1 MGSPTN
7 LSNVLEL
14 LFHHSI
20 LDSEFLASMAAVSK
34 AFLRTVEAAWELR
47 HKNVEACLTVPGAVF
62 YPEEATNED
71 ELGDICDICHG
82 GWGWPWP
89 FEGASL
95 VCDACTREGPMS
107 VRLVHKHYCAQQL
120 AMSQDEY
127 LSLDAIATHF
137 SGVGPSYRKV
147 DACERA
153 LDVHGGHAKLFRIRS
168 RQLFRQNTLRQAAQ
182 KRAEERRHVA
192 EGVVAEFCL
201 PSYAVRAYT
210 WETRSQY
217 DLEHVILLPFIGTGN
232 VTVLRQRMARF
243 TQFVRESP
251 GNAVLDRHLER
262 FRAIFVDKGRAKYL
276 LPASRA
282 KEYVER
288 VLSIGGKVS
297 YNNGAASYIKA
308 YLEGNT
314 DLDSLLELVELT
326 DCRY

>member
-34 AFLRTVEAAWELR
+34 AFLRFVEAAWELR
-47 HKNVEACLTVPGAVF
+47 QKKVEACLTVPGAVF
-62 YPEEATNED
+62 YQVEANVHLDT
-71 ELGDICDICHG
+71 CDICHG

-107 VRLVHKHYCAQQL
+107 VRLVNKHYCAQQL

-127 LSLDAIATHF
+127 LSLDAIARHF
-137 SGVGPSYRKV
+137 LGVGPSYRKV

-168 RQLFRQNTLRQAAQ
+168 RRVFRQKTLRQAAQ
-182 KRAEERRHVA
+182 KRAEERRHIA
-192 EGVVAEFCL
+192 EGAVAEFCL
-201 PSYAVRAYT
+201 SSYAVRGCT
-210 WETRSQY
+210 WETRSPY
-217 DLEHVILLPFIGTGN
+217 DLERLVVLPFIGNDN
-232 VTVLRQRMARF
+232 VTVLHQRMARF
-243 TQFVRESP
+243 ALFVRESP
-251 GNAVLDRHLER
+251 GDAVLDGHLER
-262 FRAIFVDKGRAKYL
+262 FRAIFVDKGRAEYL

-288 VLSIGGKVS
+288 VLSIGGDLS
-297 YNNGAASYIKA
+297 HNNGATYIKA
-308 YLEGNT
+308 YLEGNA
-314 DLDSLLELVELT
+314 DLESLVELT